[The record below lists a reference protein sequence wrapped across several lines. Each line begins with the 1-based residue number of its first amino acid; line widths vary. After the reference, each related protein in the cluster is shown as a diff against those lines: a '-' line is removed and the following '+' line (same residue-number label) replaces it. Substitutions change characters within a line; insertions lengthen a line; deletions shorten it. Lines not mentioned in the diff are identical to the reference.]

1 MSEIKF
7 ACPHC
12 SQHIACDE
20 DYANAQIKCPG
31 CGKPMTV
38 PRLTPHQAG
47 SFPLVVASS
56 PPPPR
61 PWKNRP
67 PQVWTEVEWEQQ
79 VEKTCGR
86 NHLSPLAMALI
97 FLPVI
102 LVLVLAPWVPRDLAR
117 FYPTFWI
124 IIGFLCSSLAAWLI
138 VSAMSS
144 DGGWRALI
152 AIPLAAGILL
162 MQLAFMSASGCCVGA
177 AGN

>member
-12 SQHIACDE
+12 TQHIACDE
-20 DYANAQIKCPG
+20 DYAEAQIECPG

-47 SFPLVVASS
+47 SFPLLVASS

-61 PWKNRP
+61 PWKNKS
-67 PQVWTEVEWEQQ
+67 QQYWTEADWERHVEA
-79 VEKTCGR
+79 TCGPSQ
-86 NHLSPLAMALI
+86 LSPLALVLTFM
-97 FLPVI
+97 PVV
-102 LVLVLAPWVPRDLAR
+102 LVLVLAPWVPRNLAR

-124 IIGFLCSSLAAWLI
+124 LLGFVCSAAAAWLI
-138 VSAMSS
+138 ACQMTKHR
-144 DGGWRALI
+144 GYRATI

-177 AGN
+177 AA